1 MEFYNNGN
9 LEVKNSGKL
18 RGFRAE
24 DVRYLISRRNQ
35 RISQSFVVEMLS
47 GERPSAF
54 DSSEMSYVLPTFRE
68 RTR

>member
-24 DVRYLISRRNQ
+24 DVRYLISRNQ
-35 RISQSFVVEMLS
+35 RISQSFIVEMLS
-47 GERPSAF
+47 GERPSAL
-54 DSSEMSYVLPTFRE
+54 DSLEMPYVLPTFRE